1 MGDKLGRILGFPT
14 ANIEIDTKYKLIPT
28 DGIYAVTV
36 AHEHERFRGM
46 LYIGNRPTIN
56 GTKRNIEVNIFDF
69 NKDIYGDSL
78 TINFHK
84 LIRGDNKFHD
94 LEELKKQLEVDKKD
108 TLLVLNEMQIH

>member
-1 MGDKLGRILGFPT
+1 
-14 ANIEIDTKYKLIPT
+14 
-28 DGIYAVTV
+28 
-36 AHEHERFRGM
+36 M